1 LKYIIQCSKCG
12 SVVEF
17 KEWMW
22 KHSCGGTLNIVFEN
36 LENVNF
42 QEILKKEYGDMR
54 RYETLLPVNSMY
66 FPEIAIGG
74 TPLVKRSLGAKV
86 YMKMDYLNPSGSF
99 KDRGAYVTVAKI
111 KEMGI
116 KEIIED
122 SSGNAGISFSLM
134 CKVSGIKANI
144 YVPRKA
150 PIGKKNFLRLL
161 GANVVEVDGP
171 REKVNREA
179 LKAAEE
185 GKGVYVGHWWNPFF
199 IEGLKT
205 IAYELWEQLGE
216 NLDYVFMPVGSGGLF
231 LGVFKGFMELKIMN
245 MLTSIPKLIAVQ
257 AEGYCSLCEKL
268 GLKMEGEK
276 PSKIADGIMIKKP
289 PRLNEVLDALSASKG
304 LCVVVSDNEIIS
316 ALKELINMG
325 FIVEPTSATVYA
337 AFKKTVREK
346 IVDRDENVV
355 LILTG
360 SGLKVLNVLNSLA
373 FCSNP

>member
-12 SVVEF
+12 SVIDF
-17 KEWMW
+17 KEWIW
-22 KHSCGGTLNIVFEN
+22 RHSCGGTLNIIFEN
-36 LENVNF
+36 LENLDF
-42 QEILKKEYGDMR
+42 QKILKKEYRDMR
-54 RYETLLPVNSMY
+54 RYEALLPVCSTY
-66 FPEIAIGG
+66 FPEITVGG
-74 TPLVKRSLGAKV
+74 TPLVKKFLGAKV

-111 KEMGI
+111 KELGI
-116 KEIIED
+116 KEIVED
-122 SSGNAGISFSLM
+122 SSGNAGISFSLI
-134 CKVSGIKANI
+134 CKVSGIRANI
-144 YVPRKA
+144 YVPKKA
-150 PIGKKNFLRLL
+150 PTGKKNFLRLL
-161 GANVVEVDGP
+161 GANVIEVDGP

-205 IAYELWEQLGE
+205 IAYELWEQIGG
-216 NLDYVFMPVGSGGLF
+216 NIDYVFTPVGSGGLF
-231 LGVFKGFMELKIMN
+231 LGVFKGFLELKEMN
-245 MLTSIPKLIAVQ
+245 MLTNMPKLVAVQ

-268 GLKMEGEK
+268 GLEMEGEK
-276 PSKIADGIMIKKP
+276 RSKIADGIMIKKP
-289 PRLNEVLDALSASKG
+289 PRLNEILNALNVSKG
-304 LCVVVSDNEIIS
+304 LCAVVSDNETIS

-337 AFKKTVREK
+337 AFKKAVREK
-346 IVDRDENVV
+346 IIDRDDTAV

-360 SGLKVLNVLNSLA
+360 SGLKVLNVLNSLI

>member
-1 LKYIIQCSKCG
+1 
-12 SVVEF
+12 
-17 KEWMW
+17 
-22 KHSCGGTLNIVFEN
+22 LNIIFEN
-36 LENVNF
+36 LESVDF
-42 QEILKKEYGDMR
+42 QKILKREHRDMR
-54 RYETLLPVNSMY
+54 RYEALLPVSSTC
-66 FPEIAIGG
+66 FPEITVGG
-74 TPLVKRSLGAKV
+74 TSLVKRFLGAKV

-116 KEIIED
+116 KEIVED

-134 CKVSGIKANI
+134 CKVSGVKANI
-144 YVPRKA
+144 YVPKKA
-150 PIGKKNFLRLL
+150 PAGKKSFLRLL

-179 LKAAEE
+179 LKATEQ

-205 IAYELWEQLGE
+205 IAYELWEQIGG
-216 NLDYVFMPVGSGGLF
+216 NINYVFMPVGSGGLF
-231 LGVFKGFMELKIMN
+231 LGVFKGFLELKEMN
-245 MLTSIPKLIAVQ
+245 MLTNIPKLVAVQ
-257 AEGYCSLCEKL
+257 AEGYCSLCGKL
-268 GLKMEGEK
+268 GLKTESEK

-289 PRLNEVLDALSASKG
+289 PRLNEILNALRVSKG
-304 LCVVVSDNEIIS
+304 LCIVVSDNEIIS

-337 AFKKTVREK
+337 AFKKALHGK
-346 IVDRDENVV
+346 IVDRDHNVV

-360 SGLKVLNVLNSLA
+360 SGLKVLNVLNSLI